1 MRDRERS
8 KKKDIVGERED
19 ERKSESENG
28 TNRARERERAQ
39 QRDDRSGEAAGCKMA
54 MTAVEGWKD
63 LCCWEIMCL

>member
-28 TNRARERERAQ
+28 TNRARERESA
-39 QRDDRSGEAAGCKMA
+39 
-54 MTAVEGWKD
+54 TEG
-63 LCCWEIMCL
+63 